1 MFINDLLMPDFMP
14 VSCHPTTGALQ
25 GKRSSELRDPT
36 AMRNSTGLWF
46 MSRILLLLLTVC
58 LWDAGATAAAESPH
72 FLEARQRHENKEYL
86 LAMLAAEKAVQEDGE
101 NPGHRYLYGAILA
114 ELKQF
119 SDAEAHLRKAVA
131 LDGQKAEYLYQL
143 GRVLLEQSHQA
154 VIRRGMSA
162 GVRMSR
168 SEAVDAEGL
177 ALLERAVELDGDLLA
192 ARVRL
197 GRAYTDQ
204 NRFLETLEQF
214 RAVAGADPR
223 YPEIH
228 SYLAVLYLKMG
239 RVIQAIQALQAEVE
253 YYPDNAMAR
262 LDLGDLLLQLAQP
275 RVALRH
281 LLAAERKSPE
291 TPDLHYALARTY
303 RALDQPGKALASAR
317 KCVDLAPEAP
327 APRYL
332 LAQLHRR
339 NGQSDL
345 ARRELAIAERLR
357 NRQSATYRPPK
368 AD

>member
-1 MFINDLLMPDFMP
+1 MNYLLMPDVLP
-14 VSCHPTTGALQ
+14 VSHHPTTGLLQ
-25 GKRSSELRDPT
+25 AKRSSELRNPA

-46 MSRILLLLLTVC
+46 IRRISFLLLTAC
-58 LWDAGATAAAESPH
+58 LSSAGAAVAESPH
-72 FLEARQRHENKEYL
+72 YLEARKRYENKEYL
-86 LAMLAAEKAVQEDGE
+86 LAMLAAEKAVREDGE
-101 NPGHRYLYGAILA
+101 NAGHRYLYGAVLA
-114 ELKQF
+114 ELQQY
-119 SDAEAHLRKAVA
+119 SDAEAHLRKAVT
-131 LDGQKAEYLYQL
+131 LDGQNAEYLYQL
-143 GRVLLEQSHQA
+143 GRVLLEQSQQA

-177 ALLERAVELDGDLLA
+177 ALLERAVELDGGLLA

-281 LLAAERKSPE
+281 LLAAEQKRPE
-291 TPDLHYALARTY
+291 TPDLHYALAKTY
-303 RALDQPGKALASAR
+303 RALDQPGKALAAAR
-317 KCVDLAPEAP
+317 KCVELAPEAP
-327 APRYL
+327 APRFL

-339 NGQSDL
+339 SGQSEL
-345 ARRELAIAERLR
+345 ARRELATAERLR

>member
-1 MFINDLLMPDFMP
+1 MRRIVFLL
-14 VSCHPTTGALQ
+14 S
-25 GKRSSELRDPT
+25 
-36 AMRNSTGLWF
+36 
-46 MSRILLLLLTVC
+46 TVC
-58 LWDAGATAAAESPH
+58 LYNAGAAVAESPH
-72 FLEARQRHENKEYL
+72 YLEARQRYENKEYL
-86 LAMLAAEKAVQEDGE
+86 LAMLSAEKAVQEDGE
-101 NPGHRYLYGAILA
+101 NAGHRYLYGAVLA

-143 GRVLLEQSHQA
+143 GRVLLEQSHQT
-154 VIRRGMSA
+154 VVRRGMSA

-168 SEAVDAEGL
+168 SEAIDSEGV
-177 ALLERAVELDGDLLA
+177 ALLERAVKLDGGHLA

-204 NRFLETLEQF
+204 NRYLETLEQF
-214 RAVAGADPR
+214 QAVAEADPR

-239 RVIQAIQALQAEVE
+239 RVIQAIQALQTEVE
-253 YYPDNAMAR
+253 FYPDNAMAR

-281 LLAAERKSPE
+281 LLAAEQESPA
-291 TPDLHYALARTY
+291 TPDLHYALAKAY
-303 RALDQPGKALASAR
+303 LALDQPERALASAR
-317 KCVDLAPEAP
+317 KCADLAPEAP

-345 ARRELAIAERLR
+345 ARRELATAERLR
-357 NRQSATYRPPK
+357 NRQAATYRPPK

>member
-1 MFINDLLMPDFMP
+1 MPDCEP
-14 VSCHPTTGALQ
+14 VSLHPTTGLLQ
-25 GKRSSELRDPT
+25 DKRSSELRNPS

-46 MSRILLLLLTVC
+46 TRPLSFLLLTAC
-58 LWDAGATAAAESPH
+58 LCNAGAAAAESPNY
-72 FLEARQRHENKEYL
+72 LEARKRFENKEYL
-86 LAMLAAEKAVQEDGE
+86 LAMLAAEKAVREDGE
-101 NPGHRYLYGAILA
+101 NAGHRYLYGAVLA
-114 ELKQF
+114 ELKQY
-119 SDAEAHLRKAVA
+119 SEAEAHLRKAVA
-131 LDGQKAEYLYQL
+131 LDGQNADYLYQL
-143 GRVLLEQSHQA
+143 GRVLLEQSQQA

-168 SEAVDAEGL
+168 SEAVNAEGL
-177 ALLERAVELDGDLLA
+177 ALLERAVERDGGLLA
-192 ARVRL
+192 ARIRL

-214 RAVAGADPR
+214 QAVAEADRR

-228 SYLAVLYLKMG
+228 SYLAVLHLKMG
-239 RVIQAIQALQAEVE
+239 RVIPAIQALQTEVE
-253 YYPDNAMAR
+253 YYPSNAMAR

-281 LLAAERKSPE
+281 LLAAERESPE
-291 TPDLHYALARTY
+291 TADLHYALAKTY

-317 KCVDLAPEAP
+317 KCVDLAPEAL

-339 NGQSDL
+339 TGQSDL
-345 ARRELAIAERLR
+345 ARRELATAERLR

>member
-1 MFINDLLMPDFMP
+1 MPDVAA
-14 VSCHPTTGALQ
+14 VSRHPTAGLLQ
-25 GKRSSELRDPT
+25 GKRSSELRNPA
-36 AMRNSTGLWF
+36 AMRDSTGLWS
-46 MSRILLLLLTVC
+46 MSRILLFLLTVC
-58 LWDAGATAAAESPH
+58 LCDSGVAGVTESPH
-72 FLEARQRHENKEYL
+72 YLEARQRYENKEYL
-86 LAMLAAEKAVQEDGE
+86 LAMLSAEKAVQEDGE
-101 NPGHRYLYGAILA
+101 NAGHRYLYGAVLA

-154 VIRRGMSA
+154 VVRRGMSA
-162 GVRMSR
+162 GVSMSR
-168 SEAVDAEGL
+168 SEAIDSEGVT
-177 ALLERAVELDGDLLA
+177 LLERAVKLDGGHLA

-204 NRFLETLEQF
+204 NRYLETLEQF
-214 RAVAGADPR
+214 QAVAEADSR

-228 SYLAVLYLKMG
+228 SYLAVLHLKMG
-239 RVIQAIQALQAEVE
+239 RVIQAIQALQTEVE
-253 YYPDNAMAR
+253 FYPDNAMAR

-281 LLAAERKSPE
+281 LLAAERESPE
-291 TPDLHYALARTY
+291 TPDLHYALAKTY

-339 NGQSDL
+339 NGQPDL
-345 ARRELAIAERLR
+345 ARRELATAERLR
-357 NRQSATYRPPK
+357 SRQSATYRPPK

>member
-1 MFINDLLMPDFMP
+1 
-14 VSCHPTTGALQ
+14 
-25 GKRSSELRDPT
+25 
-36 AMRNSTGLWF
+36 MRNSTGLRF
-46 MSRILLLLLTVC
+46 MCRIFLLLLTVFLC
-58 LWDAGATAAAESPH
+58 DSGAAVSESPH
-72 FLEARQRHENKEYL
+72 FLEARQRYENKEYL

-101 NPGHRYLYGAILA
+101 NPGHRYLYGAVLA

-119 SDAEAHLRKAVA
+119 SDAEAHLRKAVT
-131 LDGQKAEYLYQL
+131 LDARNAEYLYQL
-143 GRVLLEQSHQA
+143 GRVLLEQSQQA
-154 VIRRGMSA
+154 VIRRGVSA

-177 ALLERAVELDGDLLA
+177 ALLERAVKLDGDLLA

-204 NRFLETLEQF
+204 NRFLETLEQS
-214 RAVAGADPR
+214 RAVAEADPH

-239 RVIQAIQALQAEVE
+239 RVIQAIQALQTEVE
-253 YYPDNAMAR
+253 FYPDNAMAR

-275 RVALRH
+275 RLALRH
-281 LLAAERKSPE
+281 LLAAEQKSPE
-291 TPDLHYALARTY
+291 TPDLHYALAKTY

-339 NGQSDL
+339 SGQSEL
-345 ARRELAIAERLR
+345 ARRELATAERLR

>member
-1 MFINDLLMPDFMP
+1 MGNLLMPDFER
-14 VSCHPTTGALQ
+14 VSLHPTTGLLQ
-25 GKRSSELRDPT
+25 GKHSSELGNPA
-36 AMRNSTGLWF
+36 AMRNSNGLWF
-46 MSRILLLLLTVC
+46 MRPIFFLLLTAC
-58 LWDAGATAAAESPH
+58 LYNAGVAAAESPH
-72 FLEARQRHENKEYL
+72 YLEARKRYENKEYL
-86 LAMLAAEKAVQEDGE
+86 LAMLAAEKAVREDGE
-101 NPGHRYLYGAILA
+101 NAGHRHLYGAVLA

-131 LDGQKAEYLYQL
+131 LDGQNAEYLYQL

-168 SEAVDAEGL
+168 SEAVNAEGL
-177 ALLERAVELDGDLLA
+177 ALLERAVERDGGLLA

-204 NRFLETLEQF
+204 NRFVETLEQF
-214 RAVAGADPR
+214 QAVAESDRR

-228 SYLAVLYLKMG
+228 SYLAVLHLKMG
-239 RVIQAIQALQAEVE
+239 RVIHAIQALQTEVE
-253 YYPDNAMAR
+253 FYPDNAMAR

-275 RVALRH
+275 RVALGH
-281 LLAAERKSPE
+281 LLAAEQKSPE
-291 TPDLHYALARTY
+291 TPDLHYALAKTY

-317 KCVDLAPEAP
+317 KCVDLAPEAL

-339 NGQSDL
+339 TGQSDL
-345 ARRELAIAERLR
+345 ARRELATAERLR

>member
-1 MFINDLLMPDFMP
+1 
-14 VSCHPTTGALQ
+14 
-25 GKRSSELRDPT
+25 
-36 AMRNSTGLWF
+36 
-46 MSRILLLLLTVC
+46 MSRLLLCLLASCVLET
-58 LWDAGATAAAESPH
+58 AAAAAESPH
-72 FLEARQRHENKEYL
+72 YLEARQRYEDKEYL
-86 LAMLAAEKAVQEDGE
+86 LAMLAAERAVQEDGE
-101 NPGHRYLYGAILA
+101 NAGHRYLYGAVLA
-114 ELKQF
+114 ALKQY

-131 LDGQKAEYLYQL
+131 LDGRKAEYLYQL
-143 GRVLLEQSHQA
+143 GRVLLEQSQQA

-177 ALLERAVELDGDLLA
+177 ALLERAVELDGGHLA

-214 RAVAGADPR
+214 QAVAEADPR
-223 YPEIH
+223 YPEIQ

-253 YYPDNAMAR
+253 HYPDNAMAR

-281 LLAAERKSPE
+281 LLAAERESPE
-291 TPDLHYALARTY
+291 TPDLHYALAKAY
-303 RALDQPGKALASAR
+303 RALDQFGKALDSAL
-317 KCVDLAPEAP
+317 KCVELAPDAP

-339 NGQSDL
+339 NGQPEL
-345 ARRELAIAERLR
+345 ARRELATAERLR
-357 NRQSATYRPPK
+357 SRQSATYRPPK

>member
-1 MFINDLLMPDFMP
+1 MVMRLLF
-14 VSCHPTTGALQ
+14 
-25 GKRSSELRDPT
+25 
-36 AMRNSTGLWF
+36 
-46 MSRILLLLLTVC
+46 LLLLAVC
-58 LWDAGATAAAESPH
+58 LCDAGAATAESPH
-72 FLEARQRHENKEYL
+72 YMEARKRFENKEYL
-86 LAMLAAEKAVQEDGE
+86 LAMLAAEKAVREDGE
-101 NPGHRYLYGAILA
+101 NAAHRYLYGSVLA

-119 SDAEAHLRKAVA
+119 SDAEAHLRKAVV
-131 LDGQKAEYLYQL
+131 LDGQNAKYLYQL

-177 ALLERAVELDGDLLA
+177 ALLERAVELDGDHLA

-214 RAVAGADPR
+214 QTVADADPR

-253 YYPDNAMAR
+253 HYPDNAMAR

-275 RVALRH
+275 RLALRH
-281 LLAAERKSPE
+281 LLAAERESPE
-291 TPDLHYALARTY
+291 TPDLHYALAKTY

-327 APRYL
+327 SPRYL

-339 NGQSDL
+339 NGQSEL
-345 ARRELAIAERLR
+345 ARRELATAERLR

>member
-1 MFINDLLMPDFMP
+1 
-14 VSCHPTTGALQ
+14 
-25 GKRSSELRDPT
+25 
-36 AMRNSTGLWF
+36 MRNSTCLWY
-46 MSRILLLLLTVC
+46 MRRIFFLLLTAC
-58 LWDAGATAAAESPH
+58 LCNAGEAAAESPH
-72 FLEARQRHENKEYL
+72 YLEARKRYENKEYL
-86 LAMLAAEKAVQEDGE
+86 LAMLAAEKAVREDGE
-101 NPGHRYLYGAILA
+101 NAGHRYLYGAVLA

-131 LDGQKAEYLYQL
+131 LDGRKAEYLYQL
-143 GRVLLEQSHQA
+143 GRVLLEQSQQA

-177 ALLERAVELDGDLLA
+177 ALLERAVELDGGLLA

-214 RAVAGADPR
+214 QAVAEADPR

-228 SYLAVLYLKMG
+228 SHLAVLYLKMG
-239 RVIQAIQALQAEVE
+239 RVIQAIQALQTEVE

-281 LLAAERKSPE
+281 LLAAERESPE
-291 TPDLHYALARTY
+291 TADLHYALAKTY

-345 ARRELAIAERLR
+345 ARRELATAERLR

>member
-1 MFINDLLMPDFMP
+1 
-14 VSCHPTTGALQ
+14 
-25 GKRSSELRDPT
+25 
-36 AMRNSTGLWF
+36 
-46 MSRILLLLLTVC
+46 MSRILLFLLTGC
-58 LWDAGATAAAESPH
+58 LCNAAVAAAESPH
-72 FLEARQRHENKEYL
+72 YLEARKRYENKEYL
-86 LAMLAAEKAVQEDGE
+86 LAMLSAEKAVQEDGE
-101 NPGHRYLYGAILA
+101 NAGHRYLYGAVLA

-131 LDGQKAEYLYQL
+131 LDGRKAEYLYQL

-177 ALLERAVELDGDLLA
+177 TLLERAVELDGGLLA

-214 RAVAGADPR
+214 QAVAEADPR
-223 YPEIH
+223 FPEIH
-228 SYLAVLYLKMG
+228 SYLAVLHLKMG

-281 LLAAERKSPE
+281 LLAAERESPE
-291 TPDLHYALARTY
+291 TADLHYALAKTY
-303 RALDQPGKALASAR
+303 RDLNQPGKALASAR
-317 KCVDLAPEAP
+317 KCVDLAPDAL

-332 LAQLHRR
+332 LARLHRQY
-339 NGQSDL
+339 GQSDL
-345 ARRELAIAERLR
+345 ARRELATAERLR
-357 NRQSATYRPPK
+357 NRQSATYRPPR

>member
-1 MFINDLLMPDFMP
+1 
-14 VSCHPTTGALQ
+14 
-25 GKRSSELRDPT
+25 
-36 AMRNSTGLWF
+36 MRNSTGLWF
-46 MSRILLLLLTVC
+46 MSRLLLLLLTAC
-58 LWDAGATAAAESPH
+58 LCDAGAVPAAESAH
-72 FLEARQRHENKEYL
+72 YLEARKRYENKEYL
-86 LAMLAAEKAVQEDGE
+86 LAMLAAEKAVQEDGK
-101 NPGHRYLYGAILA
+101 NAGHRYLYGAVLA

-119 SDAEAHLRKAVA
+119 SEAEAHLRKAVA

-143 GRVLLEQSHQA
+143 GRVLLEQSQQA

-168 SEAVDAEGL
+168 SETVDVEGL
-177 ALLERAVELDGDLLA
+177 ALLEGAVELDGGLLA

-204 NRFLETLEQF
+204 NRYLETLEQF
-214 RAVAGADPR
+214 QAVADADPR

-239 RVIQAIQALQAEVE
+239 RVIQAIQALQTEVE
-253 YYPDNAMAR
+253 SYPDNAMAR

-275 RVALRH
+275 RLALRH
-281 LLAAERKSPE
+281 LLAAERESPE
-291 TPDLHYALARTY
+291 TPDLHYALARAY

-317 KCVDLAPEAP
+317 KCVDLTPNAP
-327 APRYL
+327 ASRYL
-332 LAQLHRR
+332 LAQLYRR

-345 ARRELAIAERLR
+345 AREELATAERLR
-357 NRQSATYRPPK
+357 SRQAATYRPPK

>member
-1 MFINDLLMPDFMP
+1 MLIIRPMQDCIGSPL
-14 VSCHPTTGALQ
+14 VS
-25 GKRSSELRDPT
+25 R
-36 AMRNSTGLWF
+36 
-46 MSRILLLLLTVC
+46 LLLFLLVAC
-58 LWDAGATAAAESPH
+58 LCDAGAAPAAESPH
-72 FLEARQRHENKEYL
+72 YLEARKRYKDKEYL
-86 LAMLAAEKAVQEDGE
+86 LAMLAAERAVREDGE
-101 NPGHRYLYGAILA
+101 NAGHRYLYGAVLA
-114 ELKQF
+114 ELKQY

-131 LDGQKAEYLYQL
+131 LDGRKAEYLFQL
-143 GRVLLEQSHQA
+143 GRVLLEQSQQA

-177 ALLERAVELDGDLLA
+177 SLLEQAVELDGGHLA

-214 RAVAGADPR
+214 QAVAESDPR

-228 SYLAVLYLKMG
+228 SHLAVLYLKMG

-253 YYPDNAMAR
+253 HYPDNAMAR

-281 LLAAERKSPE
+281 LLAAERESPD
-291 TPDLHYALARTY
+291 TPDLHFALAKTY
-303 RALDQPGKALASAR
+303 RALDQPVKALASAR
-317 KCVDLAPEAP
+317 KCVDLAPDAL

-332 LAQLHRR
+332 LAQLHRH
-339 NGQSDL
+339 NGQPDL
-345 ARRELAIAERLR
+345 ARRELAAAETLR
-357 NRQSATYRPPK
+357 SRQAATYRPPK

>member
-1 MFINDLLMPDFMP
+1 M
-14 VSCHPTTGALQ
+14 H
-25 GKRSSELRDPT
+25 
-36 AMRNSTGLWF
+36 
-46 MSRILLLLLTVC
+46 RISFLLLTAC
-58 LWDAGATAAAESPH
+58 LFVSGAAGAAESPH
-72 FLEARQRHENKEYL
+72 YLEARQRYENKEYL
-86 LAMLAAEKAVQEDGE
+86 LAMLAAERAVQEDGE
-101 NPGHRYLYGAILA
+101 NAAHRYLYGAVLA

-119 SDAEAHLRKAVA
+119 SDAESHLRKAVT
-131 LDGQKAEYLYQL
+131 LDGQNAETLYQL
-143 GRVLLEQSHQA
+143 GRVLLEQSRQA

-168 SEAVDAEGL
+168 SDTVDAEGL
-177 ALLERAVELDGDLLA
+177 ALLERAVKLDGGHLA

-204 NRFLETLEQF
+204 NRHLETLEQF
-214 RAVAGADPR
+214 QAVADADPR

-239 RVIQAIQALQAEVE
+239 RVIQAIRALQTEVE
-253 YYPDNAMAR
+253 FYPDNAMAR

-281 LLAAERKSPE
+281 LLAAEQESPE
-291 TPDLHYALARTY
+291 TADLHYSLAKAY

-317 KCVDLAPEAP
+317 KCVDLAPEAA

-339 NGQSDL
+339 NGQPDL
-345 ARRELAIAERLR
+345 ARRELATAERLR
-357 NRQSATYRPPK
+357 SRQAATYRPPK

>member
-1 MFINDLLMPDFMP
+1 MQNY
-14 VSCHPTTGALQ
+14 
-25 GKRSSELRDPT
+25 
-36 AMRNSTGLWF
+36 TGLRF
-46 MSRILLLLLTVC
+46 ACRILLLLLAVCVLDAVTV
-58 LWDAGATAAAESPH
+58 AAAESPH
-72 FLEARQRHENKEYL
+72 YLEARQRYEKKEYL
-86 LAMLAAEKAVQEDGE
+86 LAMLAAEKAVREDGE
-101 NPGHRYLYGAILA
+101 NAGHRYLYGAVLA

-119 SDAEAHLRKAVA
+119 SGAEAHLRKAVA

-143 GRVLLEQSHQA
+143 GRVLLEQSLQA
-154 VIRRGMSA
+154 VIQRGRSA

-177 ALLERAVELDGDLLA
+177 SLLERAVELDGGHLA

-197 GRAYTDQ
+197 GRAYADQ
-204 NRFLETLEQF
+204 NRFIETLEQF
-214 RAVAGADPR
+214 QAVAAADPR

-239 RVIQAIQALQAEVE
+239 RVIQGIQALQTEVE
-253 YYPDNAMAR
+253 FYPDNAMAR

-275 RVALRH
+275 RLALRH
-281 LLAAERKSPE
+281 LLAAEQASPE
-291 TPDLHYALARTY
+291 TPDLHYSLAKAY
-303 RALDQPGKALASAR
+303 RALDQPAKALASAR
-317 KCVDLAPEAP
+317 KCVDLSPDAV

-345 ARRELAIAERLR
+345 ALRELAAAERLR

>member
-1 MFINDLLMPDFMP
+1 
-14 VSCHPTTGALQ
+14 
-25 GKRSSELRDPT
+25 
-36 AMRNSTGLWF
+36 
-46 MSRILLLLLTVC
+46 MSRLLLFLLVAC
-58 LWDAGATAAAESPH
+58 LCDAGAASAVESSH
-72 FLEARQRHENKEYL
+72 YLEARQRFENKEYL
-86 LAMLAAEKAVQEDGE
+86 LAMLAAEKAVREDGE
-101 NPGHRYLYGAILA
+101 NAGHRHLYGAVLA
-114 ELKQF
+114 ELKQY
-119 SDAEAHLRKAVA
+119 SDAETHLRKAVA
-131 LDGQKAEYLYQL
+131 LDGQNAETLYQL
-143 GRVLLEQSHQA
+143 GRVLQEQSRQA
-154 VIRRGMSA
+154 VIRRGRSA

-177 ALLERAVELDGDLLA
+177 ALLERAVELDGGLLA

-197 GRAYTDQ
+197 GRSYTDQ

-214 RAVAGADPR
+214 QAVAEADPR

-228 SYLAVLYLKMG
+228 SHLAVLYLKMG

-253 YYPDNAMAR
+253 HTPDNAMAR

-275 RVALRH
+275 RLALRH
-281 LLAAERKSPE
+281 LLAAERESPD
-291 TPDLHYALARTY
+291 TPDLHYALAKAY
-303 RALDQPGKALASAR
+303 RALDQPGKALDSAR
-317 KCVDLAPEAP
+317 KCVELAPDAV

-345 ARRELAIAERLR
+345 ARRELAAAEGLR

>member
-1 MFINDLLMPDFMP
+1 
-14 VSCHPTTGALQ
+14 
-25 GKRSSELRDPT
+25 
-36 AMRNSTGLWF
+36 MRNCTGLRF
-46 MSRILLLLLTVC
+46 VYRLLLLLLTAC
-58 LWDAGATAAAESPH
+58 LCDVGTVGAAESPH
-72 FLEARQRHENKEYL
+72 YLEARKRYEGKEYL
-86 LAMLAAEKAVQEDGE
+86 LAMLAAERAVQEDGE
-101 NPGHRYLYGAILA
+101 NAGHRYLYGAVLA

-143 GRVLLEQSHQA
+143 GRVLLEQSQQA

-177 ALLERAVELDGDLLA
+177 ALLERAVELDGGHLA

-214 RAVAGADPR
+214 RSVAEADLR

-253 YYPDNAMAR
+253 HYPDNAMAR

-281 LLAAERKSPE
+281 LLAAERESPE
-291 TPDLHYALARTY
+291 TPDLHYALAKAY
-303 RALDQPGKALASAR
+303 RALDQPGKALDSAR
-317 KCVDLAPEAP
+317 KCVELAPDAV

-339 NGQSDL
+339 NGQPDL
-345 ARRELAIAERLR
+345 ARQEMAAAERLR
-357 NRQSATYRPPK
+357 NRQAATYRPPK

>member
-1 MFINDLLMPDFMP
+1 MI
-14 VSCHPTTGALQ
+14 
-25 GKRSSELRDPT
+25 EY
-36 AMRNSTGLWF
+36 RNPGGGPSADRRWPNP
-46 MSRILLLLLTVC
+46 R
-58 LWDAGATAAAESPH
+58 WAGAFLWTIAAISGLVTAGWTQSAH
-72 FLEARQRHENKEYL
+72 YREARERFDKGEFL
-86 LAMLAAEKAVQEDGE
+86 LAMLAAEKAVREDGE
-101 NPGHRYLYGAILA
+101 NAGHRYLYGAVLA

-131 LDGQKAEYLYQL
+131 LDGRNPEYLYRL
-143 GRVLLEQSHQA
+143 GQVLLEQSRQA
-154 VIRRGMSA
+154 VIRRGMGA

-168 SEAVDAEGL
+168 SETIDSEGL
-177 ALLERAVELDGDLLA
+177 ALLERAVELEGGHLA

-214 RAVAGADPR
+214 QAVAEADPR

-239 RVIQAIQALQAEVE
+239 RVIQAIQALQTEVE
-253 YYPDNAMAR
+253 FYPDNAMAR

-281 LLAAERKSPE
+281 LLAAEQKSPE
-291 TPDLHYALARTY
+291 TPDLHYALAKTY
-303 RALDQPGKALASAR
+303 GALDQPAKALASAR
-317 KCVDLAPEAP
+317 KCVDLAPEAL

-339 NGQSDL
+339 NGQPDL
-345 ARRELAIAERLR
+345 ARRELTAAERLR
-357 NRQSATYRPPK
+357 SRQSATYRPPK

>member
-1 MFINDLLMPDFMP
+1 MLF
-14 VSCHPTTGALQ
+14 
-25 GKRSSELRDPT
+25 
-36 AMRNSTGLWF
+36 
-46 MSRILLLLLTVC
+46 LLTVC
-58 LWDAGATAAAESPH
+58 ICDSGVAGVAESPH
-72 FLEARQRHENKEYL
+72 YLEARQRYENKEYL
-86 LAMLAAEKAVQEDGE
+86 LAMLSAEKAVQEDGE
-101 NPGHRYLYGAILA
+101 NAGHRYLYGAVLA

-154 VIRRGMSA
+154 VVRRGMSA
-162 GVRMSR
+162 GVSMSR
-168 SEAVDAEGL
+168 SEAIDSEGVT
-177 ALLERAVELDGDLLA
+177 LLERAVKLDGGHLA

-204 NRFLETLEQF
+204 NRYLETLEQF
-214 RAVAGADPR
+214 QAVAEADSR

-228 SYLAVLYLKMG
+228 SYLAVLHLKMG
-239 RVIQAIQALQAEVE
+239 RVIQAIQALQTEVE
-253 YYPDNAMAR
+253 FYPDNAMAR

-281 LLAAERKSPE
+281 LLAAEQKSPE
-291 TPDLHYALARTY
+291 TPDLHYALAKTY
-303 RALDQPGKALASAR
+303 RALDQPERALASAR
-317 KCVDLAPEAP
+317 KCADLAPEAP

-339 NGQSDL
+339 NGQPEL
-345 ARRELAIAERLR
+345 ARRELATAERLR
-357 NRQSATYRPPK
+357 GRQSATYRPPK